1 MQDGAIT
8 AIVEAGKRSGEV
20 FKKILIA
27 NRGEIAI
34 RVARTCRELGIRT
47 VAVYSEADESSPH
60 LDAADEAVC
69 IGPAQAAASYLHA
82 EAILEAARRTGA
94 EAIHPGYGFLS
105 ESSTFARLVR
115 EAGLTFIG
123 PSPESLA
130 AVGNKVFARQT
141 VAKLGVPVVPAVE
154 QPSSDPSVLREQVRT
169 LGYPL
174 LIKAAAGGGGK
185 GMRIVYHERELA
197 DALAAAQR
205 EAAAAFAEGTVYLE
219 RYLERPRHIEVQ
231 ILGDMHGALIQLG
244 ERECSIQRRYQKIV
258 EETPSPAVSPQL
270 REAMTTAALKVA
282 KAAGYYNAGTVEF
295 ILDSQGHFYFLEV
308 NARLQVEHP
317 ITEWV
322 TGLDLVREQ
331 IRIAC
336 GEHLPLR
343 QDEVQNRGHAI
354 ECRLYAEDPAHGFFP
369 SPGRILLWHA
379 PSGPGVRV
387 DAGIETH
394 TEVPVYYDP
403 LIAKIS
409 TWGQEREQARRRM
422 VNALRQCVVLGPT
435 SNLSFLIDLLEHPAF
450 VAAETHTAFLSEHFS
465 QWQRRG
471 QPYVLTAVV
480 AAALHRALQD
490 RTAAPSAPA
499 QIGTP
504 WHLLGGWRIGS

>member
-1 MQDGAIT
+1 
-8 AIVEAGKRSGEV
+8 V
-20 FKKILIA
+20 FTKILIA

-69 IGPAQAAASYLHA
+69 IGPPHATASYLNA
-82 EAILEAARRTGA
+82 DVLIEAARRTGA
-94 EAIHPGYGFLS
+94 EAVHPGYGFLS
-105 ESSTFARLVR
+105 ENPTFARLVR
-115 EAGLTFIG
+115 DAGLTFIG

-130 AVGNKVFARQT
+130 AVGNKIFARQT
-141 VAKLGVPVVPAVE
+141 VAKLGVPVVPALE
-154 QPSSDPSVLREQVRT
+154 QPSADPAVLREQVRS

-185 GMRIVYHERELA
+185 GMRIVRHERELA
-197 DALAAAQR
+197 EAIAAAER

-231 ILGDMHGALIQLG
+231 ILGDVHGALVHLG
-244 ERECSIQRRYQKIV
+244 ERECSIQRRYQKIL
-258 EETPSPAVSPQL
+258 EETPSPAVTAQL
-270 REAMTTAALKVA
+270 RQAITAAALTVA

-331 IRIAC
+331 IRVAC
-336 GEHLPLR
+336 GERLGFR

-369 SPGRILLWHA
+369 SPGRILLWQA

-387 DAGIETH
+387 DAGVETD
-394 TEVPVYYDP
+394 TDVPVYYDP

-422 VNALRQCVVLGPT
+422 ANALRQCVVLGPT
-435 SNLSFLIDLLEHPAF
+435 SNLSFLIDLVEHPAF
-450 VAAETHTAFLSEHFS
+450 VAAETHTGFLPEHFS
-465 QWQRRG
+465 RWQRHA
-471 QPYVLTAVV
+471 QPHALEAVL
-480 AAALHRALQD
+480 AAALHSTLRE
-490 RTAAPSAPA
+490 RTVASSPHTRTS
-499 QIGTP
+499 TP
-504 WHLLGGWRIGS
+504 WHTLGGWRVGS

>member
-1 MQDGAIT
+1 M
-8 AIVEAGKRSGEV
+8 

-47 VAVYSEADESSPH
+47 VAVYSDADESSPH
-60 LDAADEAVC
+60 LDAADEAVR
-69 IGPAQAAASYLHA
+69 IGPPQAAASYLHT
-82 EAILEAARRTGA
+82 EALLDAARRTGA

-105 ESSTFARLVR
+105 ENPTFAQLVR
-115 EAGLTFIG
+115 DAGLTFIG

-154 QPSSDPSVLREQVRT
+154 QPSSDPTVLREQVRA

-185 GMRIVYHERELA
+185 GMRIVHHERELA
-197 DALAAAQR
+197 EALAAAER
-205 EAAAAFAEGTVYLE
+205 EATAAFAEGTVYLE

-231 ILGDMHGALIQLG
+231 ILGDTHGSLIHLG

-258 EETPSPAVSPQL
+258 EETPSPAVSAQL
-270 REAMTTAALKVA
+270 REAITAAALKVA

-331 IRIAC
+331 IRIAW
-336 GEHLPLR
+336 GERLGVR
-343 QDEVQNRGHAI
+343 QDDVQNRGHAI

-369 SPGRILLWHA
+369 SPGKILLWHA

-387 DAGIETH
+387 DAGVETH
-394 TEVPVYYDP
+394 SDVPVYYDP
-403 LIAKIS
+403 LMAKIS

-422 VNALRQCVVLGPT
+422 ANALRQCVVLGPT
-435 SNLSFLIDLLEHPAF
+435 SNLSFLIDLIEHPAF
-450 VAAETHTAFLSEHFS
+450 IAAETHTGFLSEHFS
-465 QWQRRG
+465 HWQRRG
-471 QPYVLTAVV
+471 QPHTLTAVL
-480 AAALHRALQD
+480 AAALHSTLRDQRA
-490 RTAAPSAPA
+490 TPSPHA
-499 QIGTP
+499 QRSTP
-504 WHLLGGWRIGS
+504 WQTLGGWRIGS